1 MRRTLFAAI
10 LSLLPAL
17 SQAGARDQIQ
27 HFVVDVK
34 AATGRFSQYTVGAQ
48 GETRPVQSGTFS
60 FQRPGR
66 FKWAILTPY
75 EQLVVSDGAAVFQ
88 YDPDLNQVTVR
99 QVDQAIGASPAAILF
114 GEGKLEDSFKVS
126 EQPDQDGLQWLRAVP
141 GSADTGLSQIEIGL
155 KGNQPVR
162 IILLDAFGQK
172 TYVELSEVK
181 PAFSLPTEEFHFVPP
196 TDADVVKM

>member
-1 MRRTLFAAI
+1 MRRTLFAAV

-48 GETRPVQSGTFS
+48 GETRPAQSGTFS

-66 FKWAILTPY
+66 FKWTILTPY
-75 EQLVVSDGAAVFQ
+75 EQLVVSDGTAVFQ

-126 EQPDQDGLQWLRAVP
+126 EQPDRDGLQWLLAVP
-141 GSADTGLSQIEIGL
+141 GSADTGLSQIDIGL

-172 TYVELSEVK
+172 THVELSEIK
-181 PAFSLPTEEFHFVPP
+181 PVFSLPTEEFHFVPP